1 MTFYDP
7 APPPPEATGQFFRSN
22 RATIGPWDPGLQHGG
37 PPAALLALHLEAL
50 AASKQARIA
59 RLSYDFLSPVPVA
72 DLAVATEVIR
82 PGARIQLSSAVLR
95 TADRSVLR
103 ATAWHVTAEPGRST

>member
-7 APPPPEATGQFFRSN
+7 VPPPPEAAARLYRSN
-22 RATIGPWDPGLQHGG
+22 RATIGPWDTGLQHGG
-37 PPAALLALHLEAL
+37 PPAALLALHLETL

-72 DLAVATEVIR
+72 DLSVTTEVIR
-82 PGARIQLSSAVLR
+82 PGARIQLSTAVLR

-103 ATAWHVTAEPGRST
+103 A